1 MGVRERGKSFQ
12 MDFVYKGVRYRKD
25 KPTRQAAEECEVQ
38 AKARLLQGLDPFPE
52 DKPAPEIDQSK
63 LFGPTCQDV
72 YDLEWSKQKD
82 RRNTYLRMMQVRED
96 LGEDTP
102 LADLTTDRLDQYTVE
117 LHRKGNS
124 PSTANRKLS
133 IVSKVLKFAYRRGH
147 LDRMPYIPRQSEPP
161 SRFRWY
167 TEEEQKDILFACQM
181 NNHKEFEHL
190 ITLLF
195 GTGMRISEALDLK
208 MDNILFESNMIV
220 LHEGETKN
228 NTARSIPMTKQV
240 RRVVD
245 ERVWANRYRAGNP
258 LFHMSYDTAC
268 REWHRVRESI
278 GMGKGDIMHA
288 IRHTFCSRLSQNG
301 ADMRVIQELAGHKDL
316 STTQRYT
323 HLNTEKLKADMEKLE
338 ACQQIDEMLQ

>member
-1 MGVRERGKSFQ
+1 MTFQ
-12 MDFVYKGVRYRKD
+12 VDFVYQGSRYRRD
-25 KPTRQAAEECEVQ
+25 KPTRQEAEACEIQ
-38 AKARLLQGLDPFPE
+38 AKARLMQGLDPFPE
-52 DKPAPEIDQSK
+52 DRPDPPVEQRK
-63 LFGPTCQDV
+63 LFGPACQDV

-82 RRNTYLRMMQVRED
+82 RRNTYLRMMRVRED
-96 LGEDTP
+96 LGEDMP

-117 LHRKGNS
+117 LERMGNS
-124 PSTANRKLS
+124 PSTINRKMS
-133 IVSKVLKFAYRRGH
+133 IVSKTLKFAYRRDH

-167 TEEEQKDILFACQM
+167 TADEQREILLACRL
-181 NNHKEFEHL
+181 NNYKEFEHL

-195 GTGMRISEALDLK
+195 DTGMRISEALDLK
-208 MDNILFESNMIV
+208 TDNIMHKENMIV

-228 NTARSIPMTKQV
+228 NSARSIPMTD
-240 RRVVD
+240 RVKASVLD
-245 ERVWANRYRAGNP
+245 LEWANQYRADKLH

-268 REWHRVRESI
+268 KEWHKVRESI

-288 IRHTFCSRLSQNG
+288 MRHTFCSRLSQNG

-323 HLNTEKLKADMEKLE
+323 HLNTEKLKADIEKLE
-338 ACQQIDEMLQ
+338 ACQQIDDLLR